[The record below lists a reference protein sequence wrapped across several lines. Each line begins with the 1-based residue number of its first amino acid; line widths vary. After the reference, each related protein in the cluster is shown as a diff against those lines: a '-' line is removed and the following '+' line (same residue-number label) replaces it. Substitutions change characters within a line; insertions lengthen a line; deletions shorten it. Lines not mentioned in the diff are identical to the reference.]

1 MKTCF
6 LTSNPLGTDF
16 HSLNPANGFAEQLTA
31 AVPAKSRALYICSDP
46 DSPEETDRYAYG
58 MKASLKA
65 SGFRFSK
72 YAVLDKRN
80 QADAAQLIGQSDFII
95 LAGGHVPTQN
105 RFFTELH
112 LKDMLD
118 PYEGV
123 ILGISAGSMNSADVV
138 YVQPE
143 LPGEA
148 ADRNF
153 QKFLSGLNLTG
164 ITILP
169 HYQICKDEVVD
180 GVRVYEEIT
189 YPDSLG
195 RKFYAIPDGSYFL
208 IRGRDTE
215 LHGEA
220 YLIQDGGIRQI
231 SAAGDCIQL

>member
-16 HSLNPANGFAEQLTA
+16 RSLNPANGFAEQLTA

>member
-16 HSLNPANGFAEQLTA
+16 RSLNPANGFAEQLTA

-148 ADRNF
+148 ANRNF
-153 QKFLSGLNLTG
+153 QKFLSGLNLT
-164 ITILP
+164 
-169 HYQICKDEVVD
+169 
-180 GVRVYEEIT
+180 
-189 YPDSLG
+189 
-195 RKFYAIPDGSYFL
+195 
-208 IRGRDTE
+208 
-215 LHGEA
+215 
-220 YLIQDGGIRQI
+220 
-231 SAAGDCIQL
+231 

>member
-16 HSLNPANGFAEQLTA
+16 RSLNPANGFAEQLTA

-148 ADRNF
+148 ANRNF